1 MDDLRQWRPSPS
13 RRRSAMMAVD
23 TGTGESMELH
33 ERRFLTAADMAYLEE
48 VEVALVR
55 VHRVSPERANRAIR
69 AVARELQQARTL
81 GDGAVPTALL
91 PYGGAAAHAEV
102 LAALL
107 VTPRAPTRISLAM
120 LALLA
125 AVAGLLGMRVVL
137 ALVFRRFEPMR
148 IGWIDVTLAIVVV
161 GVILGAAR
169 SIWLPDRLGRINW
182 FWVSLVLGVSLGIGA
197 TALLRAADVHR
208 TVVTLPLWLA
218 AAIAAVCGA
227 LTWLL
232 TWPDDQNIYRGV
244 E

>member
-1 MDDLRQWRPSPS
+1 MPAIAAITPLRY
-13 RRRSAMMAVD
+13 D
-23 TGTGESMELH
+23 GEGHGTTEEGMELH
-33 ERRFLTAADMAYLEE
+33 ERRFLTADDMAYLEE

-55 VHRVSPERANRAIR
+55 VHHVAPERANRAVR
-69 AVARELQQARTL
+69 MVGRELQHARARGEGGT
-81 GDGAVPTALL
+81 PSALL
-91 PYGGAAAHAEV
+91 PFGGASAHAEV

-107 VTPRAPTRISLAM
+107 VPPHAPTRVSLAA

-137 ALVFRRFEPMR
+137 ALIFRRFEPVR
-148 IGWIDVTLAIVVV
+148 IGWIDVTLAVVVV

-169 SIWLPDRLGRINW
+169 SLWLPGRLARINW
-182 FWVSLVLGVSLGIGA
+182 FWVSLLLGLALGIGA
-197 TALLRAADVHR
+197 TALLRAINVHW

-218 AAIAAVCGA
+218 AVIAAVCGA

-232 TWPDDQNIYRGV
+232 TWPDDQTVYRGT

>member
-1 MDDLRQWRPSPS
+1 
-13 RRRSAMMAVD
+13 
-23 TGTGESMELH
+23 MELH
-33 ERRFLTAADMAYLEE
+33 ERRFLTADDMAYLEE

-55 VHRVSPERANRAIR
+55 MHRLSPERANRAVR
-69 AVARELQQARTL
+69 VVARELQYARTQ
-81 GDGAVPTALL
+81 GERGAPRALL
-91 PYGGAAAHAEV
+91 PYGGASAHAEV

-107 VTPRAPTRISLAM
+107 VPPRAPTRISLAL

-137 ALVFRRFEPMR
+137 ALVFRRFEPVR
-148 IGWIDVTLAIVVV
+148 IGWIDVTLAVVVV

-169 SIWLPDRLGRINW
+169 SLRLPGRLARINW
-182 FWVSLVLGVSLGIGA
+182 FWVSLALGLALGIGA
-197 TALLRAADVHR
+197 TALLRAVDVHR

-218 AAIAAVCGA
+218 AVVAAICGA

-232 TWPDDQNIYRGV
+232 TWPDDQSIYRGA